1 MSIMKTEKFNN
12 VTLEI
17 SNEGKLA
24 IKEKERRIRQ
34 RFSEIFV
41 EISGIIGSLLVSFVL
56 CHLFFLPVNE
66 EIRKA
71 LSTGEWPDCGWFWFY
86 FTVFVILAIVLPSM
100 FIGRE
105 LWLFKICERKSK
117 KRFNFLPL
125 SDKACQ
131 ELNINSIED
140 YCEFLNRFLFRTP
153 TGKTYK
159 SNMSFNDAVQKY
171 YYYWKIAK
179 MPDELLEA
187 INDKFK
193 ETHKHIVYGASNS
206 PYLFY
211 EIVTEHH
218 V

>member
-1 MSIMKTEKFNN
+1 MPIMKKEKFNN

-24 IKEKERRIRQ
+24 IKEKKHRIRQ

-41 EISGIIGSLLVSFVL
+41 EISGIIGSFLVSFVL
-56 CHLFFLPVNE
+56 CYLFSLPVNDKLH
-66 EIRKA
+66 KA
-71 LSTGEWPDCGWFWFY
+71 LSTYGESYYGLLFMY
-86 FTVFVILAIVLPSM
+86 AILFSL
-100 FIGRE
+100 IGTALSIAFSNRE
-105 LWLFKICERKSK
+105 FWLFKICERKSK

-153 TGKTYK
+153 TGKTYG
-159 SNMSFNDAVQKY
+159 SDMSLGEAIEKY
-171 YYYWKIAK
+171 TYWEIAK

-211 EIVTEHH
+211 EIVTEHRA
-218 V
+218 